1 MVQMDNARF
10 ERNGADST
18 VVEVGD
24 VRIGGG
30 GYPVIAG
37 PQMVESRDQM
47 MQAAELVAEGGGSV
61 LFGGVSRPSSSPYTF
76 AGIGLEGLDYLQEAG
91 RVHGLPVVT
100 EVGEP
105 DDIERIAGSVDML
118 QIGPADMQNFVLLVA
133 AGRTQKPILLKR
145 GPAATV
151 EEWLLAAEYI
161 LNEGNDQIVLC
172 EHGIRTFETRTRHTL
187 DISAVPVVKARSH
200 LPVIVDPTQAAGASG
215 LIEPLALAAR
225 AAGADGLMVEVHP
238 DPGGAR
244 VDVKHQLA
252 PGQYMGLMHALG
264 IARLRADI
272 DLIDRDIVNLIA
284 RRTERA
290 IEIAHIKVEEGIPL
304 RSPDREEDLLADVK
318 KEAERRGLDPELT
331 AGWFESI
338 LDYTRARQ
346 RQATESD

>member
-1 MVQMDNARF
+1 MDNARY
-10 ERNGADST
+10 ERNGAATT
-18 VVEVGD
+18 VVEVGT

-47 MQAAELVAEGGGSV
+47 MRAAELISEGGGSI
-61 LFGGVSRPSSSPYTF
+61 LFGGVTRPASSPYTF
-76 AGIGLEGLDYLQEAG
+76 AGIGLAGLEYLQEAG
-91 RVHGLPVVT
+91 RAHGLPVIT

-105 DDIERIAGSVDML
+105 ADVDRIAESVDML

-133 AGRTQKPILLKR
+133 AGQTHKPVLLKR

-161 LNEGNDQIVLC
+161 LNEGNGQVVLC

-187 DISAVPVVKARSH
+187 DISAVPVIKERSH
-200 LPVIVDPTQAAGASG
+200 LPVIVDPTLAAGSSG
-215 LIEPLALAAR
+215 LVEPLALAAR

-238 DPGGAR
+238 DPPAAR

-252 PGQYMGLMHALG
+252 PAEYLGLMHALG

-304 RSPDREEDLLADVK
+304 RSPDREEDLLADVR
-318 KEAERRGLDPELT
+318 EAARRRGLDPDLT
-331 AGWFESI
+331 ASWFESI
-338 LDYTRARQ
+338 LEYTRARQ
-346 RQATESD
+346 REATGSD